1 MFSYNF
7 KRNALKHII
16 FCGLL
21 LNTSFL
27 TTTTSFA
34 APSIEAGIQSAN
46 DELVAYGSS
55 KVYDVNY
62 SLYKDGRLVIEGA
75 GGFNRYLGP
84 LNGFIKDE
92 YLDQAKSLI
101 IKNIRWIKSETFK
114 NCKNVTTV
122 TFDQSGSLDVESIG
136 DYAFEGCSSL
146 KTIIIPKYV
155 SEMGSKV
162 FQDCTNLESIRISAS
177 VSKIGS
183 RMFAGCPNLKSIVV
197 EEGNE
202 KYDSRENCNAIVET
216 ATNTLVCGT
225 ENSIIPST
233 ITAIGNET
241 FAETGLKNIV
251 IPEGVTSIEL
261 QAFENC
267 QDLESVTLPQSL
279 KKLGYHVFANSGLTS
294 LVIPEGITHLPQG
307 TFNGCKN
314 LETVTLPTTLET
326 IEYNAF
332 SNSGLTSI
340 FIPKGVTNISSSA
353 FNNCEKLST
362 ISVSDENTTYDS
374 RNNCN
379 AIIQTATNQI
389 VKGTFN
395 TIIPNTITSI
405 GNDAFSG
412 INSLTSIV
420 IPESVTSIGQFAFY
434 HCYSLASIV
443 IPESVTSINY
453 CAFWNCNSP
462 AEVVCKA
469 KVAPQLYRDVFSNDI
484 LSKATLYVPEESVES
499 YKADGEWKKFSDIQP
514 LPYAYIN
521 ISAAEKTTYCSEHA
535 LDFTNIEGAKAY
547 IASGFSPSTGVV
559 LLTKVNKVP
568 AGVGFMV
575 IGKEGKY
582 EVPYC
587 ETDFTY
593 ANLLVGTMS
602 QTTVAS
608 TADGKTNYVLSNGSE
623 GVMFYLA
630 NNATVPAKKAYLSIP
645 STIVNEAQVKAVRL
659 AFEDDMTTNIIRV
672 EDMTKKTTDKVYG
685 LDGRCKKGLSSGIN
699 IVNGKKIYVK

>member
-27 TTTTSFA
+27 TATTSFA
-34 APSIEAGIQSAN
+34 APSIEDEIQSAN

-55 KVYDVNY
+55 TVYDVRY
-62 SLYKDGRLVIEGA
+62 YLYKDGRLVIEGA

-136 DYAFEGCSSL
+136 DYAFEDCSSL

-225 ENSIIPST
+225 ENSTIPST
-233 ITAIGNET
+233 ITAIGNGA

-294 LVIPEGITHLPQG
+294 LVIPEGITYLPQG

-340 FIPKGVTNISSSA
+340 FIPKGVTNISSTS
-353 FNNCEKLST
+353 FNYCGKLST

-389 VKGTFN
+389 LRGTSN
-395 TIIPNTITSI
+395 TIIPNTATSI
-405 GNDAFSG
+405 GDNAFND

-420 IPESVTSIGQFAFY
+420 IPESVTSIGLYAFR
-434 HCYSLASIV
+434 
-443 IPESVTSINY
+443 
-453 CAFWNCNSP
+453 FCNSL

-469 KVAPQLYRDVFSNDI
+469 KVAPQLKSEAFSNDI

-499 YKADGEWKKFSDIQP
+499 YKTDGEWKKFSDIQP

>member
-46 DELVAYGSS
+46 DELIAYGSS
-55 KVYDVNY
+55 RVYDVYY

-75 GGFNRYLGP
+75 GGFNRSLGP
-84 LNGFIKDE
+84 ISGFIKEE
-92 YLDQAKSLI
+92 YLDQAKNLI
-101 IKNIRWIKSETFK
+101 IKNIRWIKSSAFE

-122 TFDQSGSLDVESIG
+122 TFDSSGSLDVETIE
-136 DYAFEGCSSL
+136 DYAFKDCSSL
-146 KTIIIPKYV
+146 KTITIPKDV
-155 SEMGSKV
+155 SEMGSYV
-162 FQDCTNLESIRISAS
+162 FWN
-177 VSKIGS
+177 
-183 RMFAGCPNLKSIVV
+183 
-197 EEGNE
+197 
-202 KYDSRENCNAIVET
+202 
-216 ATNTLVCGT
+216 
-225 ENSIIPST
+225 
-233 ITAIGNET
+233 
-241 FAETGLKNIV
+241 
-251 IPEGVTSIEL
+251 
-261 QAFENC
+261 
-267 QDLESVTLPQSL
+267 
-279 KKLGYHVFANSGLTS
+279 
-294 LVIPEGITHLPQG
+294 
-307 TFNGCKN
+307 CKN

-340 FIPKGVTNISSSA
+340 FIPKGVTSISSTS
-353 FNNCEKLST
+353 FNYCGKLST

-389 VKGTFN
+389 LRGTSN
-395 TIIPNTITSI
+395 TIIPNTATSI
-405 GNDAFSG
+405 GDNAFND

-420 IPESVTSIGQFAFY
+420 IPESVTSIGQYAFR
-434 HCYSLASIV
+434 
-443 IPESVTSINY
+443 
-453 CAFWNCNSP
+453 FCNSL

-469 KVAPQLYRDVFSNDI
+469 KVAPQLKSDAFSNDV

-499 YKADGEWKKFSDIQP
+499 YKADGEWKKNSDIQP

-559 LLTKVNKVP
+559 LLTKVDKVP
-568 AGVGFMV
+568 ARVGFMV

-608 TADGKTNYVLSNGSE
+608 TADGKTNYVLSKGSD

-630 NNATVPAKKAYLSIP
+630 NNAMVPAKKAYLSIP
-645 STIVNEAQVKAVRL
+645 STIVDETHVKAVRL

-685 LDGRCKKGLSSGIN
+685 LDGRCKMGLSSGIN

>member
-21 LNTSFL
+21 LSTSFL
-27 TTTTSFA
+27 TATTSFA
-34 APSIEAGIQSAN
+34 APSIEDEIQSAN

-225 ENSIIPST
+225 ENSTIPST
-233 ITAIGNET
+233 ITAIGNGA

-294 LVIPEGITHLPQG
+294 LVIPEGITYLPQG

-340 FIPKGVTNISSSA
+340 FIPKGVTSISSTS
-353 FNNCEKLST
+353 FNYCGKLST

-389 VKGTFN
+389 LRGTSN
-395 TIIPNTITSI
+395 TIIPNTATSI
-405 GNDAFSG
+405 GDNAFND

-420 IPESVTSIGQFAFY
+420 IPESVTSIGLYAFR
-434 HCYSLASIV
+434 
-443 IPESVTSINY
+443 
-453 CAFWNCNSP
+453 FCNSL

-469 KVAPQLYRDVFSNDI
+469 KVAPQLKSEAFSNDI

-499 YKADGEWKKFSDIQP
+499 YKTDGEWKKFSDIQP

-672 EDMTKKTTDKVYG
+672 EDMSKKTTDKVYG
-685 LDGRCKKGLSSGIN
+685 LDGRCKMGLSSGIN

>member
-27 TTTTSFA
+27 TATTSFA

-46 DELVAYGSS
+46 DELIAYGSS
-55 KVYDVNY
+55 RVYDVYY

-75 GGFNRYLGP
+75 GGFNRSLGP
-84 LNGFIKDE
+84 ISGFIKEE
-92 YLDQAKSLI
+92 YLDQAKNLI
-101 IKNIRWIKSETFK
+101 IKNIRWIKSSAFE

-122 TFDQSGSLDVESIG
+122 TFDSSGSLDVETIE
-136 DYAFEGCSSL
+136 DYAFKDCSSL
-146 KTIIIPKYV
+146 KTITIPKDV
-155 SEMGSKV
+155 SEMGSYV
-162 FQDCTNLESIRISAS
+162 FWNCTSLESIKISAN

-183 RMFAGCPNLKSIVV
+183 RMFRGCPNLKSIVV
-197 EEGNE
+197 EEGNK

-225 ENSIIPST
+225 ENSTIPST
-233 ITAIGNET
+233 ITAIGSSA
-241 FAETGLKNIV
+241 FAETGLKNCV
-251 IPEGVTSIEL
+251 IPEGVTSI
-261 QAFENC
+261 
-267 QDLESVTLPQSL
+267 SS
-279 KKLGYHVFANSGLTS
+279 TS
-294 LVIPEGITHLPQG
+294 
-307 TFNGCKN
+307 FNYCG
-314 LETVTLPTTLET
+314 
-326 IEYNAF
+326 
-332 SNSGLTSI
+332 
-340 FIPKGVTNISSSA
+340 
-353 FNNCEKLST
+353 KLST
-362 ISVSDENTTYDS
+362 ISVSDKNTTYDS

-389 VKGTFN
+389 LRGTSN
-395 TIIPNTITSI
+395 TIIPNTATSI
-405 GNDAFSG
+405 GDNAFND

-420 IPESVTSIGQFAFY
+420 IPESVTSIGLYAFR
-434 HCYSLASIV
+434 
-443 IPESVTSINY
+443 
-453 CAFWNCNSP
+453 FCNSL

-469 KVAPQLYRDVFSNDI
+469 KVAPQLKSEAFSNDI

-499 YKADGEWKKFSDIQP
+499 YKTDGEWKKFSDIQP
-514 LPYAYIN
+514 LSYAYIN

-685 LDGRCKKGLSSGIN
+685 LDGRCKMGLSSGIN

>member
-1 MFSYNF
+1 MQ
-7 KRNALKHII
+7 
-16 FCGLL
+16 
-21 LNTSFL
+21 
-27 TTTTSFA
+27 
-34 APSIEAGIQSAN
+34 PPPIEDEIQSAN

-225 ENSIIPST
+225 ENSTIPST
-233 ITAIGNET
+233 ITAIGNGA

-267 QDLESVTLPQSL
+267 QNLKSVTLPQSL

-294 LVIPEGITHLPQG
+294 VVIPEGITYLPQG

-332 SNSGLTSI
+332 SNSVLTSI
-340 FIPKGVTNISSSA
+340 FIPKGVTNISSTS
-353 FNNCEKLST
+353 FNYCGKLST

-389 VKGTFN
+389 LRGTSN
-395 TIIPNTITSI
+395 TIIPNTATSI
-405 GNDAFSG
+405 GDNAFND

-420 IPESVTSIGQFAFY
+420 IPESVTSIGQYAFR
-434 HCYSLASIV
+434 
-443 IPESVTSINY
+443 
-453 CAFWNCNSP
+453 FCNSL

-469 KVAPQLYRDVFSNDI
+469 KVAPQLKSDAFSNDV

>member
-27 TTTTSFA
+27 TATTSFA
-34 APSIEAGIQSAN
+34 APPIEDEIQSAN

-122 TFDQSGSLDVESIG
+122 TFDQSGSLTSESIG

-225 ENSIIPST
+225 ENSTIPST
-233 ITAIGNET
+233 ITAIGNGA

-279 KKLGYHVFANSGLTS
+279 KELGYHVFANSGLTS
-294 LVIPEGITHLPQG
+294 LVIPEGITYLPQG

-405 GNDAFSG
+405 GNDAFND

-420 IPESVTSIGQFAFY
+420 IPESVTSIGLYAFR
-434 HCYSLASIV
+434 
-443 IPESVTSINY
+443 
-453 CAFWNCNSP
+453 FCNSL

-469 KVAPQLYRDVFSNDI
+469 KVAPQLKSEAFSNDI

-499 YKADGEWKKFSDIQP
+499 YKTDGEWKKFSDIQP

-672 EDMTKKTTDKVYG
+672 EDMSKKTTDKVYG
-685 LDGRCKKGLSSGIN
+685 LDGRCKMGLSSGIN

>member
-27 TTTTSFA
+27 TATTSFA
-34 APSIEAGIQSAN
+34 APSIEDEIQSAN

-225 ENSIIPST
+225 ENSTIPST
-233 ITAIGNET
+233 ITAIGSSA
-241 FAETGLKNIV
+241 FAETGLKNCV
-251 IPEGVTSIEL
+251 IPEGVTSI
-261 QAFENC
+261 QNVAFENC
-267 QDLESVTLPQSL
+267 QNLESVTLPQSL
-279 KKLGYHVFANSGLTS
+279 KRLGSRVFANSGLTS
-294 LVIPEGITHLPQG
+294 VVIPEGITWLSDG
-307 TFNGCKN
+307 TFTGCKN

-340 FIPKGVTNISSSA
+340 FIPKGVTSISSTS
-353 FNNCEKLST
+353 FNYCGKLST

-389 VKGTFN
+389 LRGTSN
-395 TIIPNTITSI
+395 TIIPNTATSI
-405 GNDAFSG
+405 GDNAFND

-420 IPESVTSIGQFAFY
+420 IPESVTSIGQYAFR
-434 HCYSLASIV
+434 
-443 IPESVTSINY
+443 
-453 CAFWNCNSP
+453 FCNSL

-469 KVAPQLYRDVFSNDI
+469 KVAPQLKSDAFSNDI

-559 LLTKVNKVP
+559 LLTKVDKVP
-568 AGVGFMV
+568 ARVGFMV

-608 TADGKTNYVLSNGSE
+608 TADGKTNYVLSKGSD

-630 NNATVPAKKAYLSIP
+630 NNAIVPAKKAYLSIP
-645 STIVNEAQVKAVRL
+645 STIVDETHVKAVRL
-659 AFEDDMTTNIIRV
+659 AFEDDMTTNIIRI

-685 LDGRCKKGLSSGIN
+685 LDGRCKMGLSSGIN

>member
-21 LNTSFL
+21 LSTSFL
-27 TTTTSFA
+27 TATTSFA
-34 APSIEAGIQSAN
+34 ASPIEDEIQSAN

-225 ENSIIPST
+225 ENSTIPST
-233 ITAIGNET
+233 ITAIGNGA

-294 LVIPEGITHLPQG
+294 LVIPEGITYLPQG

-340 FIPKGVTNISSSA
+340 FIPKGVTNISSTS
-353 FNNCEKLST
+353 FNYCGKLST

-389 VKGTFN
+389 LRGTSN
-395 TIIPNTITSI
+395 TIIPNTATSI
-405 GNDAFSG
+405 GDNAFND

-420 IPESVTSIGQFAFY
+420 IPESVTSIGLYAFR
-434 HCYSLASIV
+434 
-443 IPESVTSINY
+443 
-453 CAFWNCNSP
+453 FCNSL

-469 KVAPQLYRDVFSNDI
+469 KVAPQLKSEAFSNDI

-499 YKADGEWKKFSDIQP
+499 YKADSEWKKFSDIQP

>member
-27 TTTTSFA
+27 TATTSFA
-34 APSIEAGIQSAN
+34 APSIEDEIQSAN

-55 KVYDVNY
+55 TVYDVRY
-62 SLYKDGRLVIEGA
+62 YLYKDGRLVIEGA

-225 ENSIIPST
+225 ENSTIPST
-233 ITAIGNET
+233 ITAIGSSA
-241 FAETGLKNIV
+241 FAETGLKNCV
-251 IPEGVTSIEL
+251 IPEGVTSI
-261 QAFENC
+261 QNVAFENC
-267 QDLESVTLPQSL
+267 QNLESVTLPLSL
-279 KKLGYHVFANSGLTS
+279 KRLGSRVFANSGLTS
-294 LVIPEGITHLPQG
+294 VVIPEGITWLSDG
-307 TFNGCKN
+307 TFTGCKN

-340 FIPKGVTNISSSA
+340 FIPKGVTSISSTS
-353 FNNCEKLST
+353 FNYCGKLST

-389 VKGTFN
+389 LRGTSN
-395 TIIPNTITSI
+395 TIIPNTATSI
-405 GNDAFSG
+405 GDNAFND

-420 IPESVTSIGQFAFY
+420 IPESVTSIGQYAFR
-434 HCYSLASIV
+434 
-443 IPESVTSINY
+443 
-453 CAFWNCNSP
+453 FCNSL

-469 KVAPQLYRDVFSNDI
+469 KVAPQLKSDAFSNDV

-559 LLTKVNKVP
+559 LLTKVDKVP
-568 AGVGFMV
+568 ARVGFMV

-608 TADGKTNYVLSNGSE
+608 TADGKTNYVLSKGSD

-630 NNATVPAKKAYLSIP
+630 NNAMVPAKKAYLSIP
-645 STIVNEAQVKAVRL
+645 STIVDETHVKAVRL

-685 LDGRCKKGLSSGIN
+685 LDGRCKMGLSSGIN

>member
-1 MFSYNF
+1 M
-7 KRNALKHII
+7 NALKHII

-27 TTTTSFA
+27 TATTSFA
-34 APSIEAGIQSAN
+34 APSIEDEIQSAN

-55 KVYDVNY
+55 TVYDVRY
-62 SLYKDGRLVIEGA
+62 YLYKDGRLVIEGA

-122 TFDQSGSLDVESIG
+122 TFDLSGSLDVESIG

-225 ENSIIPST
+225 ENSTIPST
-233 ITAIGNET
+233 ITAIGNGA

-294 LVIPEGITHLPQG
+294 LVIPEGITYLPQG

-340 FIPKGVTNISSSA
+340 FIPKGVTNISSTS
-353 FNNCEKLST
+353 FNYCGKLST

-379 AIIQTATNQI
+379 AIIKTATNQI
-389 VKGTFN
+389 LRGTSN
-395 TIIPNTITSI
+395 TIIPNTATSI
-405 GNDAFSG
+405 GDNAFND

-420 IPESVTSIGQFAFY
+420 IPESVTSIGLYAFR
-434 HCYSLASIV
+434 
-443 IPESVTSINY
+443 
-453 CAFWNCNSP
+453 FCNSL

-469 KVAPQLYRDVFSNDI
+469 KVAPQLKSEAFSNDI

-499 YKADGEWKKFSDIQP
+499 YKTDGEWKKFSDIQP

>member
-1 MFSYNF
+1 MQ
-7 KRNALKHII
+7 
-16 FCGLL
+16 
-21 LNTSFL
+21 
-27 TTTTSFA
+27 
-34 APSIEAGIQSAN
+34 PPPIEDEIQSAN

-225 ENSIIPST
+225 ENSTIPST
-233 ITAIGNET
+233 ITAIGNGA

-279 KKLGYHVFANSGLTS
+279 KELGYHVFANSGLTS
-294 LVIPEGITHLPQG
+294 LVIPEGITYLPQG

-340 FIPKGVTNISSSA
+340 FIPKGVTNISSTS
-353 FNNCEKLST
+353 FNYCGKLST

-389 VKGTFN
+389 LRGTSN
-395 TIIPNTITSI
+395 TIIPNTATSI
-405 GNDAFSG
+405 GDNAFND

-420 IPESVTSIGQFAFY
+420 IPESVTSIGLYAFY
-434 HCYSLASIV
+434 G
-443 IPESVTSINY
+443 
-453 CAFWNCNSP
+453 CNSL

-469 KVAPQLYRDVFSNDI
+469 KVAPQLKSEAFSNDI

-499 YKADGEWKKFSDIQP
+499 YKTDGEWKKISDIQP

>member
-46 DELVAYGSS
+46 DELIAYGSS
-55 KVYDVNY
+55 QTYDVRY
-62 SLYKDGRLVIEGA
+62 YLYKDGRLVIEGA
-75 GGFNRYLGP
+75 GGSNVYVGP
-84 LNGFIKDE
+84 LSGFIKDE

-101 IKNIRWIKSETFK
+101 IKNIRWIKSETFE

-122 TFDQSGSLDVESIG
+122 TFDPSGYLDVQSIE
-136 DYAFEGCSSL
+136 DRAFEGCSSL
-146 KTIIIPKYV
+146 KTITIPKYV
-155 SEMGSKV
+155 SEMGSYV
-162 FQDCTNLESIRISAS
+162 FKDC
-177 VSKIGS
+177 
-183 RMFAGCPNLKSIVV
+183 
-197 EEGNE
+197 
-202 KYDSRENCNAIVET
+202 
-216 ATNTLVCGT
+216 
-225 ENSIIPST
+225 
-233 ITAIGNET
+233 
-241 FAETGLKNIV
+241 
-251 IPEGVTSIEL
+251 
-261 QAFENC
+261 
-267 QDLESVTLPQSL
+267 
-279 KKLGYHVFANSGLTS
+279 
-294 LVIPEGITHLPQG
+294 
-307 TFNGCKN
+307 
-314 LETVTLPTTLET
+314 
-326 IEYNAF
+326 
-332 SNSGLTSI
+332 
-340 FIPKGVTNISSSA
+340 
-353 FNNCEKLST
+353 
-362 ISVSDENTTYDS
+362 
-374 RNNCN
+374 
-379 AIIQTATNQI
+379 
-389 VKGTFN
+389 
-395 TIIPNTITSI
+395 
-405 GNDAFSG
+405 
-412 INSLTSIV
+412 NSL
-420 IPESVTSIGQFAFY
+420 
-434 HCYSLASIV
+434 
-443 IPESVTSINY
+443 
-453 CAFWNCNSP
+453 

-469 KVAPQLYRDVFSNDI
+469 KVAPQLKSDAFSNDI

-559 LLTKVNKVP
+559 LLTKVDKVP
-568 AGVGFMV
+568 ARVGFMV

-593 ANLLVGTMS
+593 ANLLMGTMS

-608 TADGKTNYVLSNGSE
+608 TADGKTNYVLSKGSD

-630 NNATVPAKKAYLSIP
+630 NNAMVPAKKAYLSIP
-645 STIVNEAQVKAVRL
+645 STIVDETHVKAVRL
-659 AFEDDMTTNIIRV
+659 AFEDDMTTNIIRI

-685 LDGRCKKGLSSGIN
+685 LNGRCKMGLSSGIN

>member
-27 TTTTSFA
+27 TATTSFA
-34 APSIEAGIQSAN
+34 APSIEDEIQSAN

-55 KVYDVNY
+55 TVYDVRY
-62 SLYKDGRLVIEGA
+62 YLYKDGRLVIEGA

-225 ENSIIPST
+225 ENSTIPST
-233 ITAIGNET
+233 ITAIGNGA

-294 LVIPEGITHLPQG
+294 LVIPEGITYLPQG

-340 FIPKGVTNISSSA
+340 FIPKGVTNISSTS
-353 FNNCEKLST
+353 FNYCGKLST

-389 VKGTFN
+389 LRGTSN
-395 TIIPNTITSI
+395 TIIPNTATSI
-405 GNDAFSG
+405 GDNAFND

-420 IPESVTSIGQFAFY
+420 IPESVTSIGLYAFR
-434 HCYSLASIV
+434 
-443 IPESVTSINY
+443 
-453 CAFWNCNSP
+453 FCNSL

-469 KVAPQLYRDVFSNDI
+469 KVAPQLKSEAFSNDI

-499 YKADGEWKKFSDIQP
+499 YKTDGEWKKFSDIQP

-568 AGVGFMV
+568 AGVEFMV

-645 STIVNEAQVKAVRL
+645 STIVDETHVKAVRL

-685 LDGRCKKGLSSGIN
+685 LDGRCKMGLSSGIN

>member
-27 TTTTSFA
+27 TATTSFA
-34 APSIEAGIQSAN
+34 APSIEDEIQSAN

-55 KVYDVNY
+55 TVYDVRY
-62 SLYKDGRLVIEGA
+62 YLYKDGRLVIEGA

-225 ENSIIPST
+225 ENSTIPST
-233 ITAIGNET
+233 ITAIGNGA

-251 IPEGVTSIEL
+251 IPDGVTSIEL

-294 LVIPEGITHLPQG
+294 LVIPEGITYLPQG

-340 FIPKGVTNISSSA
+340 FIPKGVTNISSTS
-353 FNNCEKLST
+353 FNYCGKLST

-389 VKGTFN
+389 LRGTSN
-395 TIIPNTITSI
+395 TIIPNTATSI
-405 GNDAFSG
+405 GDNAFND

-420 IPESVTSIGQFAFY
+420 IPESVTSIGLYAFR
-434 HCYSLASIV
+434 
-443 IPESVTSINY
+443 
-453 CAFWNCNSP
+453 FCNSL

-469 KVAPQLYRDVFSNDI
+469 KVAPQLKSEAFSNDI

-499 YKADGEWKKFSDIQP
+499 YKTDGEWKKFSDIQP

>member
-1 MFSYNF
+1 M
-7 KRNALKHII
+7 RA
-16 FCGLL
+16 
-21 LNTSFL
+21 
-27 TTTTSFA
+27 FA
-34 APSIEAGIQSAN
+34 EHQLFDGKDIVFYLPHWVGAEIQSAN
-46 DELVAYGSS
+46 DELIAYGTSQT
-55 KVYDVNY
+55 YDVRY
-62 SLYKDGRLVIEGA
+62 YLYKDGRLVIEGA
-75 GGFNRYLGP
+75 GGSNVYVGP
-84 LNGFIKDE
+84 LSGFIKDE

-101 IKNIRWIKSETFK
+101 IKNIRWIKSETFE
-114 NCKNVTTV
+114 NCKNVTNV
-122 TFDQSGSLDVESIG
+122 TFDSSGSLDVETIG
-136 DYAFEGCSSL
+136 DYAFKGCSSL
-146 KTIIIPKYV
+146 KTIIIPQYV
-155 SEMGSKV
+155 SEMGNYV
-162 FQDCTNLESIRISAS
+162 FKDCTNLESIRISAS

-197 EEGNE
+197 EEGNK

-225 ENSIIPST
+225 ENSTIPTT
-233 ITAIGNET
+233 ITAIGGGA
-241 FAETGLKNIV
+241 FAETGLKNFV
-251 IPEGVTSIEL
+251 IPEGVTSI
-261 QAFENC
+261 QYGAFENC
-267 QDLESVTLPQSL
+267 QNLKSVTLPQSL
-279 KKLGYHVFANSGLTS
+279 KKLEYRVFAKSGLTS
-294 LVIPEGITHLPQG
+294 VVIPEGITRLPDG
-307 TFNGCKN
+307 TFTECQN
-314 LETVTLPTTLET
+314 LETVTLPTTLEA
-326 IEYNAF
+326 IENNAF

-340 FIPKGVTNISSSA
+340 FIPKGVTSISSTS
-353 FNNCEKLST
+353 FNYCGKLST

-389 VKGTFN
+389 VRGTFN
-395 TIIPNTITSI
+395 TIIPNTVTSI
-405 GNDAFSG
+405 GDNAFND

-420 IPESVTSIGQFAFY
+420 IPESVTSIGLYAFR
-434 HCYSLASIV
+434 
-443 IPESVTSINY
+443 
-453 CAFWNCNSP
+453 FCNSL

-469 KVAPQLYRDVFSNDI
+469 KVAPQLKSDAFSNDV

>member
-1 MFSYNF
+1 MQ
-7 KRNALKHII
+7 
-16 FCGLL
+16 
-21 LNTSFL
+21 
-27 TTTTSFA
+27 
-34 APSIEAGIQSAN
+34 PPPIEDEIQSAN

-225 ENSIIPST
+225 ENSTIPST
-233 ITAIGNET
+233 ITAIGNGA

-279 KKLGYHVFANSGLTS
+279 KELGYHVFANSGLTS
-294 LVIPEGITHLPQG
+294 LLIPEGITYLPQG

-340 FIPKGVTNISSSA
+340 FIPKGVTNISSTS
-353 FNNCEKLST
+353 FNYCGKLST

-389 VKGTFN
+389 LRGTSN
-395 TIIPNTITSI
+395 TIIPNTATSI
-405 GNDAFSG
+405 GDNAFND

-420 IPESVTSIGQFAFY
+420 IPESVTSIGLYAFY
-434 HCYSLASIV
+434 G
-443 IPESVTSINY
+443 
-453 CAFWNCNSP
+453 CNSL

-469 KVAPQLYRDVFSNDI
+469 KVAPQLKSEAFSNDI

-499 YKADGEWKKFSDIQP
+499 YKTDGEWKKISDIQP

>member
-46 DELVAYGSS
+46 DELIAYGSS
-55 KVYDVNY
+55 RVYDVNY

-75 GGFNRYLGP
+75 GGFNRSLGP
-84 LNGFIKDE
+84 ISGFIKEE
-92 YLDQAKSLI
+92 YLDQAKNLI
-101 IKNIRWIKSETFK
+101 IKNIRWIKSSAFE

-122 TFDQSGSLDVESIG
+122 TFDPSGYLDVQSIE
-136 DYAFEGCSSL
+136 DYAFKDCSSL
-146 KTIIIPKYV
+146 KTITIPKDV
-155 SEMGSKV
+155 SEMGSYV
-162 FQDCTNLESIRISAS
+162 FNHSTSLESIKISAN

-183 RMFAGCPNLKSIVV
+183 RMFRGCPNLKSIVV
-197 EEGNE
+197 EEGNK

-225 ENSIIPST
+225 ENSTIPST
-233 ITAIGNET
+233 ITAIGSSA
-241 FAETGLKNIV
+241 FAETGLKNCV
-251 IPEGVTSIEL
+251 IPEGVTSI
-261 QAFENC
+261 QNVAFENC
-267 QDLESVTLPQSL
+267 QNLESVTLPQSL
-279 KKLGYHVFANSGLTS
+279 KRLGSRVFANSGLTS
-294 LVIPEGITHLPQG
+294 VVIPEGITWLSDG
-307 TFNGCKN
+307 TFTGCKN

-340 FIPKGVTNISSSA
+340 FIPKGVTSISSTS
-353 FNNCEKLST
+353 FNYCGKLST

-389 VKGTFN
+389 LRGTSN
-395 TIIPNTITSI
+395 TIIPNTATSI
-405 GNDAFSG
+405 GDNAFND

-420 IPESVTSIGQFAFY
+420 IPESVTSIGQYAFR
-434 HCYSLASIV
+434 
-443 IPESVTSINY
+443 
-453 CAFWNCNSP
+453 FCNSL

-469 KVAPQLYRDVFSNDI
+469 KVAPQLKSDAFSNDV

-559 LLTKVNKVP
+559 LLTKVDKVP
-568 AGVGFMV
+568 ARVGFMV

-602 QTTVAS
+602 QTTVVS
-608 TADGKTNYVLSNGSE
+608 TADGKTNYVLSKGSD

-630 NNATVPAKKAYLSIP
+630 NNAIVPAKKAYLSIP
-645 STIVNEAQVKAVRL
+645 STIVDETHVKAVRL

-685 LDGRCKKGLSSGIN
+685 LDGRCKMGLSSGIN

>member
-46 DELVAYGSS
+46 DELIAYGSS
-55 KVYDVNY
+55 RVYDVYY

-75 GGFNRYLGP
+75 GGFNRSLGP
-84 LNGFIKDE
+84 ISGFIKEE
-92 YLDQAKSLI
+92 YLDQAKNLI
-101 IKNIRWIKSETFK
+101 IKNIRWIKSSAFE

-122 TFDQSGSLDVESIG
+122 TFDSSGSLDVETIE
-136 DYAFEGCSSL
+136 DYAFKDCSSL
-146 KTIIIPKYV
+146 KTITIPKDV
-155 SEMGSKV
+155 SEMGSYV
-162 FQDCTNLESIRISAS
+162 FY
-177 VSKIGS
+177 K
-183 RMFAGCPNLKSIVV
+183 
-197 EEGNE
+197 
-202 KYDSRENCNAIVET
+202 
-216 ATNTLVCGT
+216 
-225 ENSIIPST
+225 
-233 ITAIGNET
+233 
-241 FAETGLKNIV
+241 
-251 IPEGVTSIEL
+251 
-261 QAFENC
+261 
-267 QDLESVTLPQSL
+267 
-279 KKLGYHVFANSGLTS
+279 
-294 LVIPEGITHLPQG
+294 
-307 TFNGCKN
+307 CKN

-340 FIPKGVTNISSSA
+340 FIPKGVTSISSTS
-353 FNNCEKLST
+353 FNYCGKLST

-389 VKGTFN
+389 LRGTSN
-395 TIIPNTITSI
+395 TIIPNTATSI
-405 GNDAFSG
+405 GDNAFND

-420 IPESVTSIGQFAFY
+420 IPESVTSIGQYAFR
-434 HCYSLASIV
+434 
-443 IPESVTSINY
+443 
-453 CAFWNCNSP
+453 FCNSL

-469 KVAPQLYRDVFSNDI
+469 KVAPQLKSDAFSNDV

-559 LLTKVNKVP
+559 LLTKVDKVP
-568 AGVGFMV
+568 ARVGFMV

-608 TADGKTNYVLSNGSE
+608 TADGKTNYVLSKGSD

-630 NNATVPAKKAYLSIP
+630 NNAMVPAKKAYLSIP
-645 STIVNEAQVKAVRL
+645 STIVDETHVKAVRL

-685 LDGRCKKGLSSGIN
+685 LDGRCKMGLSSGIN

>member
-27 TTTTSFA
+27 TATTSFA
-34 APSIEAGIQSAN
+34 APSIEDEIQSAN

-55 KVYDVNY
+55 TVYDVRY
-62 SLYKDGRLVIEGA
+62 YLYKDGRLVIEGA

-114 NCKNVTTV
+114 NCKNVMTV

-225 ENSIIPST
+225 ENSTIPST
-233 ITAIGNET
+233 ITAIGSSA
-241 FAETGLKNIV
+241 FAETGLKNCV
-251 IPEGVTSIEL
+251 IPEGVTSI
-261 QAFENC
+261 QNVAFENC
-267 QDLESVTLPQSL
+267 QNLESVTLPLSL
-279 KKLGYHVFANSGLTS
+279 KRLGSRVFANSGLTS
-294 LVIPEGITHLPQG
+294 VVIPEGITWLSDG
-307 TFNGCKN
+307 TFTGCKN

-340 FIPKGVTNISSSA
+340 FIPKGVTNISSTS
-353 FNNCEKLST
+353 FNYCGKLST

-389 VKGTFN
+389 LRGTSN
-395 TIIPNTITSI
+395 TIIPNTATSI
-405 GNDAFSG
+405 GDNAFND

-420 IPESVTSIGQFAFY
+420 IPESVTSIGLYAFR
-434 HCYSLASIV
+434 
-443 IPESVTSINY
+443 
-453 CAFWNCNSP
+453 FCNSL

-469 KVAPQLYRDVFSNDI
+469 KVAPQLKSEAFSNDI

-499 YKADGEWKKFSDIQP
+499 YKTDGEWKKFSDIQP

-645 STIVNEAQVKAVRL
+645 STIVDETHVKAVRL

-685 LDGRCKKGLSSGIN
+685 LDGRCKMGLSSGIN

>member
-46 DELVAYGSS
+46 DELIAYGSS
-55 KVYDVNY
+55 QTYDVRY
-62 SLYKDGRLVIEGA
+62 YLYKDGRLVIEGA
-75 GGFNRYLGP
+75 GGSNVYVGP
-84 LNGFIKDE
+84 LSGFIKDE

-101 IKNIRWIKSETFK
+101 IKNIRWIKSETFE

-122 TFDQSGSLDVESIG
+122 TFDPSGYLDVQSIE
-136 DYAFEGCSSL
+136 DRAFEGCSSL
-146 KTIIIPKYV
+146 KTITIPKYV
-155 SEMGSKV
+155 SEMGSYV
-162 FQDCTNLESIRISAS
+162 FSGCTNLESIRISAS

-197 EEGNE
+197 EEGNK

-225 ENSIIPST
+225 ENSTIPST
-233 ITAIGNET
+233 ITAIGSSA
-241 FAETGLKNIV
+241 FAETGLKNFV
-251 IPEGVTSIEL
+251 IPEGVTSI
-261 QAFENC
+261 QYGAFENC
-267 QDLESVTLPQSL
+267 QNLKSVTLPQSL
-279 KKLGYHVFANSGLTS
+279 KKLEYRVFAKSGLTS
-294 LVIPEGITHLPQG
+294 VVIPEGITRLPDG
-307 TFNGCKN
+307 TFTECQN
-314 LETVTLPTTLET
+314 LETVTLPTTLEA
-326 IEYNAF
+326 IENNAF
-332 SNSGLTSI
+332 SNSGLTLI
-340 FIPKGVTNISSSA
+340 FIPKGVTSISSTS
-353 FNNCEKLST
+353 FNYYGKLST

-389 VKGTFN
+389 LRGTSN
-395 TIIPNTITSI
+395 TIIPNTATSI
-405 GNDAFSG
+405 GDNAFND

-420 IPESVTSIGQFAFY
+420 IPESVTSIGQYAFR
-434 HCYSLASIV
+434 
-443 IPESVTSINY
+443 
-453 CAFWNCNSP
+453 FCNSL

-469 KVAPQLYRDVFSNDI
+469 KVAPQLKSDAFSNDI

-559 LLTKVNKVP
+559 LLTKVDKVP
-568 AGVGFMV
+568 ARVGFMV

-608 TADGKTNYVLSNGSE
+608 TADGKTKYVLSKGSD

-630 NNATVPAKKAYLSIP
+630 NNAMVSAKKAYLSIP
-645 STIVNEAQVKAVRL
+645 STIVDETHVKAVRL

-685 LDGRCKKGLSSGIN
+685 LDGRCKMGLSSGIN

>member
-46 DELVAYGSS
+46 DELIAYGSS
-55 KVYDVNY
+55 RVYDVYY

-75 GGFNRYLGP
+75 GGFNRSLGP
-84 LNGFIKDE
+84 ISGFIKEE
-92 YLDQAKSLI
+92 YLDQAKNLI
-101 IKNIRWIKSETFK
+101 IKNIRWIKSSAFE

-122 TFDQSGSLDVESIG
+122 TFDSSGSLDVETIE
-136 DYAFEGCSSL
+136 DYAFKDCSSL
-146 KTIIIPKYV
+146 KTITIPKDV
-155 SEMGSKV
+155 SEMGSYV
-162 FQDCTNLESIRISAS
+162 FWN
-177 VSKIGS
+177 
-183 RMFAGCPNLKSIVV
+183 
-197 EEGNE
+197 
-202 KYDSRENCNAIVET
+202 
-216 ATNTLVCGT
+216 
-225 ENSIIPST
+225 
-233 ITAIGNET
+233 
-241 FAETGLKNIV
+241 
-251 IPEGVTSIEL
+251 
-261 QAFENC
+261 
-267 QDLESVTLPQSL
+267 
-279 KKLGYHVFANSGLTS
+279 
-294 LVIPEGITHLPQG
+294 
-307 TFNGCKN
+307 CKN

-340 FIPKGVTNISSSA
+340 FIPKGVTSISSTS
-353 FNNCEKLST
+353 FNYCGKLST

-389 VKGTFN
+389 LRGTSN
-395 TIIPNTITSI
+395 TIIPNTATSI
-405 GNDAFSG
+405 GDNAFND

-420 IPESVTSIGQFAFY
+420 IPESVTSIGQYAFR
-434 HCYSLASIV
+434 
-443 IPESVTSINY
+443 
-453 CAFWNCNSP
+453 FCNSL

-469 KVAPQLYRDVFSNDI
+469 KVAPQLKSDAFSNDI

-499 YKADGEWKKFSDIQP
+499 YKEDGEWKKFSDIQP

-559 LLTKVNKVP
+559 LLTKVDKVP
-568 AGVGFMV
+568 ARVGFMV

-608 TADGKTNYVLSNGSE
+608 TADGKTNYVLSKGSD

-630 NNATVPAKKAYLSIP
+630 NNAMVPAKKAYLSIP
-645 STIVNEAQVKAVRL
+645 STIVDETHVKAVRL

-685 LDGRCKKGLSSGIN
+685 LDGRCKMGLSSGIN

>member
-46 DELVAYGSS
+46 DELIAYGSS
-55 KVYDVNY
+55 RVYDVYY

-75 GGFNRYLGP
+75 GGFNRSLGP
-84 LNGFIKDE
+84 ISGFIKEE
-92 YLDQAKSLI
+92 YLDQAKNLI
-101 IKNIRWIKSETFK
+101 IKNIRWIKSSAFE

-122 TFDQSGSLDVESIG
+122 TFDSSGSLDVETIE
-136 DYAFEGCSSL
+136 DYAFKDCSSL
-146 KTIIIPKYV
+146 KTITIPKDV
-155 SEMGSKV
+155 SEMGSYV
-162 FQDCTNLESIRISAS
+162 FWNCTSLESIKISAN

-183 RMFAGCPNLKSIVV
+183 RMFRGCPNLKSIVV
-197 EEGNE
+197 EEGNK

-225 ENSIIPST
+225 ENSTIPST
-233 ITAIGNET
+233 ITAIGSSA
-241 FAETGLKNIV
+241 FAETGLKNCV
-251 IPEGVTSIEL
+251 IPEGVTSI
-261 QAFENC
+261 QNVAFENC
-267 QDLESVTLPQSL
+267 QNLESVTLPQSL
-279 KKLGYHVFANSGLTS
+279 KRLGSRVFANSGLTS
-294 LVIPEGITHLPQG
+294 VVIPEGITWLSDG
-307 TFNGCKN
+307 TFTGCKN

-340 FIPKGVTNISSSA
+340 FIPKGVTSISSTS
-353 FNNCEKLST
+353 FNYCGKLST

-389 VKGTFN
+389 LRGTSN
-395 TIIPNTITSI
+395 TIIPNTATSI
-405 GNDAFSG
+405 GDNAFND

-420 IPESVTSIGQFAFY
+420 IPESVTSIGQYAFR
-434 HCYSLASIV
+434 
-443 IPESVTSINY
+443 
-453 CAFWNCNSP
+453 FCNSL

-469 KVAPQLYRDVFSNDI
+469 KVAPQLKSDAFSNDV

-559 LLTKVNKVP
+559 LLTKVDKVP
-568 AGVGFMV
+568 ARVGFMV

-608 TADGKTNYVLSNGSE
+608 TADGKTNYVLSKGSD

-630 NNATVPAKKAYLSIP
+630 NNAIVPAKKAYLSIP
-645 STIVNEAQVKAVRL
+645 STIVDETHVKAVRL
-659 AFEDDMTTNIIRV
+659 AFEDDMTTNIIRI

-685 LDGRCKKGLSSGIN
+685 LDGRCKMGLSSGIN

>member
-27 TTTTSFA
+27 TATTSFA
-34 APSIEAGIQSAN
+34 APSIEDEIQSAN

-55 KVYDVNY
+55 TVYDVRY
-62 SLYKDGRLVIEGA
+62 YLYKDGRLVIEGA

-225 ENSIIPST
+225 ENSTIPST
-233 ITAIGNET
+233 ITAIGNGA

-294 LVIPEGITHLPQG
+294 LVIPEGITYLPQG

-340 FIPKGVTNISSSA
+340 FIPKGVTNISSTS
-353 FNNCEKLST
+353 FNYCGKLST

-389 VKGTFN
+389 LRGTSN
-395 TIIPNTITSI
+395 TIIPNTATSI
-405 GNDAFSG
+405 GDNAFND

-420 IPESVTSIGQFAFY
+420 IPESVTSIGLYAFR
-434 HCYSLASIV
+434 
-443 IPESVTSINY
+443 
-453 CAFWNCNSP
+453 FCNSL

-469 KVAPQLYRDVFSNDI
+469 KVAPQLKSEAFSNDI

-499 YKADGEWKKFSDIQP
+499 YKTDGEWKKISDIQP

-685 LDGRCKKGLSSGIN
+685 IDGRCKKGLSSGIN

>member
-27 TTTTSFA
+27 TATTSFA
-34 APSIEAGIQSAN
+34 APSIEDEIQSAN

-55 KVYDVNY
+55 TVYDVRY
-62 SLYKDGRLVIEGA
+62 YLYKDGRLVIEGA

-225 ENSIIPST
+225 ENSTIPST
-233 ITAIGNET
+233 ITAIGNGA

-251 IPEGVTSIEL
+251 IPEGITSIEL

-267 QDLESVTLPQSL
+267 QDLDSVTLPQSL

-294 LVIPEGITHLPQG
+294 LVIPEGITYLPQG

-340 FIPKGVTNISSSA
+340 FIPKGVTNISSTS
-353 FNNCEKLST
+353 FNYCGKLST

-389 VKGTFN
+389 LRGTSN
-395 TIIPNTITSI
+395 TIIPNTATSI
-405 GNDAFSG
+405 GDNAFND

-420 IPESVTSIGQFAFY
+420 IPESVTSIGLYAFR
-434 HCYSLASIV
+434 
-443 IPESVTSINY
+443 
-453 CAFWNCNSP
+453 FCNSL

-469 KVAPQLYRDVFSNDI
+469 KVAPQLKSEAFSNDI

-521 ISAAEKTTYCSEHA
+521 ISAAEKTTYCSKHA

-608 TADGKTNYVLSNGSE
+608 TADGKTNYVLSKGSE

>member
-1 MFSYNF
+1 MQPSF
-7 KRNALKHII
+7 R
-16 FCGLL
+16 
-21 LNTSFL
+21 TDPFL
-27 TTTTSFA
+27 TATTSFA
-34 APSIEAGIQSAN
+34 APSIEDEIQSAN

-225 ENSIIPST
+225 ENSTIPST
-233 ITAIGNET
+233 ITAIGSSA
-241 FAETGLKNIV
+241 FAETGLKNCV
-251 IPEGVTSIEL
+251 IPEGVTSI
-261 QAFENC
+261 QNVAFENC
-267 QDLESVTLPQSL
+267 QNLESVTLPQSL
-279 KKLGYHVFANSGLTS
+279 KRLGSRVFANSGLTS
-294 LVIPEGITHLPQG
+294 VVIPEGITWLSDG
-307 TFNGCKN
+307 TFTGCKN
-314 LETVTLPTTLET
+314 LETVRLPTTLET

-340 FIPKGVTNISSSA
+340 FIPKGVTSISSTS
-353 FNNCEKLST
+353 FNYCGKLST

-389 VKGTFN
+389 LRGTSN
-395 TIIPNTITSI
+395 TIIPNTATSI
-405 GNDAFSG
+405 GDNAFND

-420 IPESVTSIGQFAFY
+420 IPESVTSIGQYAFR
-434 HCYSLASIV
+434 
-443 IPESVTSINY
+443 
-453 CAFWNCNSP
+453 FCNSL

-469 KVAPQLYRDVFSNDI
+469 KVAPQLKSDAFSNDV

-521 ISAAEKTTYCSEHA
+521 ISAAEKTTYCSKHA

-559 LLTKVNKVP
+559 LLTKVDKVP
-568 AGVGFMV
+568 ARVGFMV

-608 TADGKTNYVLSNGSE
+608 TADGKTNYVLSKGSD

-630 NNATVPAKKAYLSIP
+630 NNAMVPAKKAYLSIP
-645 STIVNEAQVKAVRL
+645 STIVDETHVKAVRL

-685 LDGRCKKGLSSGIN
+685 LDGRCKMGLSSGIN

>member
-27 TTTTSFA
+27 TATTSFA
-34 APSIEAGIQSAN
+34 APSIEDEIQSAN

-55 KVYDVNY
+55 TVYDVRY
-62 SLYKDGRLVIEGA
+62 YLYKDGRLVIEGA

-225 ENSIIPST
+225 ENSTIPST
-233 ITAIGNET
+233 ITAIGNGA

-294 LVIPEGITHLPQG
+294 LVIPEGITYLPQG

-340 FIPKGVTNISSSA
+340 FIPKGVTNISSTS
-353 FNNCEKLST
+353 FNYCGKLST

-389 VKGTFN
+389 LRGTSN
-395 TIIPNTITSI
+395 TIIPNTATSI
-405 GNDAFSG
+405 GDNAFND

-420 IPESVTSIGQFAFY
+420 IPESVTSIGLYAFR
-434 HCYSLASIV
+434 
-443 IPESVTSINY
+443 
-453 CAFWNCNSP
+453 FCNSL

-469 KVAPQLYRDVFSNDI
+469 KVAPQLKSEAFSNDI

-499 YKADGEWKKFSDIQP
+499 YKTDGEWKKFSDIQP

-608 TADGKTNYVLSNGSE
+608 TADGKTNYVLSKGSD

-630 NNATVPAKKAYLSIP
+630 NNAMVPAKKAYLSIP
-645 STIVNEAQVKAVRL
+645 STIVDETHVKAVRL

-685 LDGRCKKGLSSGIN
+685 LDGRCKMGLSSGIN

>member
-46 DELVAYGSS
+46 DELIAYGSS
-55 KVYDVNY
+55 QTYDVRYN
-62 SLYKDGRLVIEGA
+62 LYKDGRLVIEGA
-75 GGFNRYLGP
+75 GGSNVYVGP
-84 LNGFIKDE
+84 LSGFIKDE

-101 IKNIRWIKSETFK
+101 IKNIRVIKSETFK

-122 TFDQSGSLDVESIG
+122 TFDPSGYLDVQSIE
-136 DYAFEGCSSL
+136 DRAFEGCSSL
-146 KTIIIPKYV
+146 KTITIPKYV
-155 SEMGSKV
+155 SEMGSYV
-162 FQDCTNLESIRISAS
+162 FSDC
-177 VSKIGS
+177 
-183 RMFAGCPNLKSIVV
+183 
-197 EEGNE
+197 
-202 KYDSRENCNAIVET
+202 
-216 ATNTLVCGT
+216 
-225 ENSIIPST
+225 
-233 ITAIGNET
+233 
-241 FAETGLKNIV
+241 
-251 IPEGVTSIEL
+251 
-261 QAFENC
+261 
-267 QDLESVTLPQSL
+267 
-279 KKLGYHVFANSGLTS
+279 
-294 LVIPEGITHLPQG
+294 
-307 TFNGCKN
+307 
-314 LETVTLPTTLET
+314 
-326 IEYNAF
+326 
-332 SNSGLTSI
+332 
-340 FIPKGVTNISSSA
+340 
-353 FNNCEKLST
+353 
-362 ISVSDENTTYDS
+362 
-374 RNNCN
+374 
-379 AIIQTATNQI
+379 
-389 VKGTFN
+389 
-395 TIIPNTITSI
+395 
-405 GNDAFSG
+405 
-412 INSLTSIV
+412 NSL
-420 IPESVTSIGQFAFY
+420 
-434 HCYSLASIV
+434 
-443 IPESVTSINY
+443 
-453 CAFWNCNSP
+453 

-469 KVAPQLYRDVFSNDI
+469 KVAPQLNSDAFSNDV

-559 LLTKVNKVP
+559 LLTKVDKVP
-568 AGVGFMV
+568 ARVGFMV

-608 TADGKTNYVLSNGSE
+608 TADGKTNYVLSKGSD

-630 NNATVPAKKAYLSIP
+630 NNAMVPAKKAYLSIP
-645 STIVNEAQVKAVRL
+645 STIVDETHVKAVRL

-685 LDGRCKKGLSSGIN
+685 LNGRCKMGLSSGIN

>member
-27 TTTTSFA
+27 TATTSFA
-34 APSIEAGIQSAN
+34 APSIEDEIQSAN

-225 ENSIIPST
+225 ENSTIPST
-233 ITAIGNET
+233 ITAIGNGA

-294 LVIPEGITHLPQG
+294 LVIPEGITYLPQG

-340 FIPKGVTNISSSA
+340 FIPKGVTNISSTS
-353 FNNCEKLST
+353 FNYCGKLST

-389 VKGTFN
+389 LRGTSN
-395 TIIPNTITSI
+395 TIIPNTATSI
-405 GNDAFSG
+405 GDNAFND

-420 IPESVTSIGQFAFY
+420 IPESVTSIGLYAFR
-434 HCYSLASIV
+434 
-443 IPESVTSINY
+443 
-453 CAFWNCNSP
+453 FCNSL

-469 KVAPQLYRDVFSNDI
+469 KVAPQLKSEAFSNDI

-499 YKADGEWKKFSDIQP
+499 YKTDGEWKKFSDIQP

-645 STIVNEAQVKAVRL
+645 STIVNDAQVKAVRL

>member
-46 DELVAYGSS
+46 DELIAYGSS
-55 KVYDVNY
+55 QTYDVRY
-62 SLYKDGRLVIEGA
+62 YLYKDGRLVIEGA
-75 GGFNRYLGP
+75 GGSNVYVGP
-84 LNGFIKDE
+84 LSGFIKDE

-101 IKNIRWIKSETFK
+101 IKNIRWIKSETFE
-114 NCKNVTTV
+114 NCKNVTNV
-122 TFDQSGSLDVESIG
+122 TFDSSGSLDVETIG
-136 DYAFEGCSSL
+136 DYAFKGCSSL
-146 KTIIIPKYV
+146 KTIIIPQYV
-155 SEMGSKV
+155 SEMGNYV

-183 RMFAGCPNLKSIVV
+183 RVFAGCPNLKSIVV
-197 EEGNE
+197 EEGNK

-225 ENSIIPST
+225 ENSTIPTT
-233 ITAIGNET
+233 ITAIGGGA
-241 FAETGLKNIV
+241 FAETGLKNFV
-251 IPEGVTSIEL
+251 IPEGVTSI
-261 QAFENC
+261 QYGAFENC
-267 QDLESVTLPQSL
+267 QNLKSVTLPQSL
-279 KKLGYHVFANSGLTS
+279 KKLEYRVFAKSGLTS
-294 LVIPEGITHLPQG
+294 VVIPEGITRLPDG
-307 TFNGCKN
+307 TFTECQN
-314 LETVTLPTTLET
+314 LETVTLPTTLEA
-326 IEYNAF
+326 IENNAF

-340 FIPKGVTNISSSA
+340 FIPKGVTSISSTS
-353 FNNCEKLST
+353 FNYCGKLST

-389 VKGTFN
+389 VRGTFN
-395 TIIPNTITSI
+395 TIIPNTVTSI
-405 GNDAFSG
+405 GDNAFND

-420 IPESVTSIGQFAFY
+420 IRESVTSIGLYAFR
-434 HCYSLASIV
+434 
-443 IPESVTSINY
+443 
-453 CAFWNCNSP
+453 FCNSL

-469 KVAPQLYRDVFSNDI
+469 KVAPQLKSDAFSNDI

-547 IASGFSPSTGVV
+547 IASGFSPSTGIV

-593 ANLLVGTMS
+593 ANLLVGTTS
-602 QTTVAS
+602 QMTVAS
-608 TADGKTNYVLSNGSE
+608 TTDGKTNYVLSNGSE

-645 STIVNEAQVKAVRL
+645 STFVNETQVKAVRL
-659 AFEDDMTTNIIRV
+659 AFEDNMTTGIIRV

-685 LDGRCKKGLSSGIN
+685 LDGRCKMGLSSGIN

>member
-46 DELVAYGSS
+46 DELIAYGSS
-55 KVYDVNY
+55 RVYDVYY

-75 GGFNRYLGP
+75 GGFNRSLGP
-84 LNGFIKDE
+84 ISGFIKEE
-92 YLDQAKSLI
+92 YLDQAKNLI
-101 IKNIRWIKSETFK
+101 IKNIRWIKSSAFE

-122 TFDQSGSLDVESIG
+122 TFDSSGSLDVETIE
-136 DYAFEGCSSL
+136 DYAFKDCSSL
-146 KTIIIPKYV
+146 KTITIPKDV
-155 SEMGSKV
+155 SEMGSYV
-162 FQDCTNLESIRISAS
+162 FWNCTSLESIKISAN

-183 RMFAGCPNLKSIVV
+183 RMFRGCPNLKSIVV
-197 EEGNE
+197 EEGNK

-225 ENSIIPST
+225 ENSTIPST
-233 ITAIGNET
+233 ITAIGSSA
-241 FAETGLKNIV
+241 FAETGLKNCV
-251 IPEGVTSIEL
+251 IPEGVTSI
-261 QAFENC
+261 QNVAFENC
-267 QDLESVTLPQSL
+267 QNLES
-279 KKLGYHVFANSGLTS
+279 
-294 LVIPEGITHLPQG
+294 
-307 TFNGCKN
+307 
-314 LETVTLPTTLET
+314 VTLPTTLET

-340 FIPKGVTNISSSA
+340 FIPKGVTSISSTS
-353 FNNCEKLST
+353 FNYCGKLST

-389 VKGTFN
+389 LRGTSN
-395 TIIPNTITSI
+395 TIIPNTATSI
-405 GNDAFSG
+405 GDNAFND

-420 IPESVTSIGQFAFY
+420 IPESVTSIGQYAFR
-434 HCYSLASIV
+434 
-443 IPESVTSINY
+443 
-453 CAFWNCNSP
+453 FCNSL

-469 KVAPQLYRDVFSNDI
+469 KVAPQLKSDAFSNDV

-559 LLTKVNKVP
+559 LLTKVDKVP
-568 AGVGFMV
+568 ARVGFMV

-608 TADGKTNYVLSNGSE
+608 TADGKTNYVLSKGSD

-630 NNATVPAKKAYLSIP
+630 NNAMVPAKKAYLSIP
-645 STIVNEAQVKAVRL
+645 STIVDETHVKAVRL

-685 LDGRCKKGLSSGIN
+685 LDGRCKMGLSSGIN

>member
-46 DELVAYGSS
+46 DELIAYGSS
-55 KVYDVNY
+55 QTYDVRY
-62 SLYKDGRLVIEGA
+62 YLYKDGRLVIEGA
-75 GGFNRYLGP
+75 GGSNVYVGP
-84 LNGFIKDE
+84 LSGFIKDE

-101 IKNIRWIKSETFK
+101 IKNIRWIKSETFE
-114 NCKNVTTV
+114 NCKNVTNV
-122 TFDQSGSLDVESIG
+122 TFDSSGSLDVETIG
-136 DYAFEGCSSL
+136 DYAFKGCSSL
-146 KTIIIPKYV
+146 KTIIIPQYV
-155 SEMGSKV
+155 SEMGNYV

-183 RMFAGCPNLKSIVV
+183 RVFAGCPNLKSIVV
-197 EEGNE
+197 EEGNK

-225 ENSIIPST
+225 ENSTIPTT
-233 ITAIGNET
+233 ITAIGGGA
-241 FAETGLKNIV
+241 FAETGLKNFV
-251 IPEGVTSIEL
+251 IPEGVTSI
-261 QAFENC
+261 QYGAFENC
-267 QDLESVTLPQSL
+267 QNLKSVTLPQSL
-279 KKLGYHVFANSGLTS
+279 KKLEYRVFAKSGLTS
-294 LVIPEGITHLPQG
+294 VVIPEGITRLPDG
-307 TFNGCKN
+307 TFTECQN
-314 LETVTLPTTLET
+314 LETVTLPTTLEA
-326 IEYNAF
+326 IENNAF

-340 FIPKGVTNISSSA
+340 FIPKGVTSISSTS
-353 FNNCEKLST
+353 FNYCGKLST

-389 VKGTFN
+389 LRGTSN
-395 TIIPNTITSI
+395 TIIPNTATSI
-405 GNDAFSG
+405 GDNAFND

-420 IPESVTSIGQFAFY
+420 IPESVTSIGQYAFR
-434 HCYSLASIV
+434 
-443 IPESVTSINY
+443 
-453 CAFWNCNSP
+453 FCNSL

-469 KVAPQLYRDVFSNDI
+469 KVAPQLKSDAFSNDV

-559 LLTKVNKVP
+559 LLTKVDKVP
-568 AGVGFMV
+568 ARVGFMV

-593 ANLLVGTMS
+593 ANLLVGTTS
-602 QTTVAS
+602 QMTVAS
-608 TADGKTNYVLSNGSE
+608 TTDGKTNYVLSNGSD

-645 STIVNEAQVKAVRL
+645 STVVNETQVKAVRL
-659 AFEDDMTTNIIRV
+659 AFEDDMTTGVIRV
-672 EDMTKKTTDKVYG
+672 EDMTKKTNDKVYG
-685 LDGRCKKGLSSGIN
+685 LDGRCKMGLSSGIN

>member
-27 TTTTSFA
+27 TATTSFA
-34 APSIEAGIQSAN
+34 APSIEDEIQSAN

-55 KVYDVNY
+55 TVYDVRY
-62 SLYKDGRLVIEGA
+62 YLYKDGRLVIEGA

-114 NCKNVTTV
+114 NCKNVMTV

-225 ENSIIPST
+225 ENSTIPST
-233 ITAIGNET
+233 ITAIGNGA

-294 LVIPEGITHLPQG
+294 LVIPEGITYLPQG

-340 FIPKGVTNISSSA
+340 FIPKGVTNISSTS
-353 FNNCEKLST
+353 FNYCGKLST

-389 VKGTFN
+389 LRGTSN
-395 TIIPNTITSI
+395 TIIPNTATSI
-405 GNDAFSG
+405 GDNAFND

-420 IPESVTSIGQFAFY
+420 IPESVTSIGLYAFR
-434 HCYSLASIV
+434 
-443 IPESVTSINY
+443 
-453 CAFWNCNSP
+453 FCNSL

-469 KVAPQLYRDVFSNDI
+469 KVAPQLKSEAFSNDI

-499 YKADGEWKKFSDIQP
+499 YKTDGEWKKFSDIQP

-645 STIVNEAQVKAVRL
+645 STIVDETHVKAVRL

-685 LDGRCKKGLSSGIN
+685 LDGRCKMGLSSGIN

>member
-46 DELVAYGSS
+46 DELIAYGSS
-55 KVYDVNY
+55 QTYDVRY
-62 SLYKDGRLVIEGA
+62 YLYKDGRLVIEGA
-75 GGFNRYLGP
+75 GGSNVYVGP
-84 LNGFIKDE
+84 LSGFIKDE

-101 IKNIRWIKSETFK
+101 IKNIRWIKSETFE
-114 NCKNVTTV
+114 NCKNVTNV
-122 TFDQSGSLDVESIG
+122 TFDSSGSLDVETIG
-136 DYAFEGCSSL
+136 DYAFKGCSSL
-146 KTIIIPKYV
+146 KTIIIPQYV
-155 SEMGSKV
+155 SEMGNYV

-197 EEGNE
+197 EEGNK

-225 ENSIIPST
+225 ENSTIPTT
-233 ITAIGNET
+233 ITAIGGGA
-241 FAETGLKNIV
+241 FAETGLKNFV
-251 IPEGVTSIEL
+251 IPEGVTSI
-261 QAFENC
+261 QYGAFENC
-267 QDLESVTLPQSL
+267 QNLKSVTLPQSL
-279 KKLGYHVFANSGLTS
+279 KKLEYRVFAKSGLTS
-294 LVIPEGITHLPQG
+294 VVIPEGITRLPDG
-307 TFNGCKN
+307 TFTECQN
-314 LETVTLPTTLET
+314 LETVTLPTTLEA
-326 IEYNAF
+326 IENNAF

-340 FIPKGVTNISSSA
+340 FIPKGVTSISSTS
-353 FNNCEKLST
+353 FNYCGKLST

-389 VKGTFN
+389 VRGTFN
-395 TIIPNTITSI
+395 TIIPNTVTSI
-405 GNDAFSG
+405 GDNAFND
-412 INSLTSIV
+412 INSLTRIV
-420 IPESVTSIGQFAFY
+420 IPESVTSIGLYAFR
-434 HCYSLASIV
+434 
-443 IPESVTSINY
+443 
-453 CAFWNCNSP
+453 FCNSL

-469 KVAPQLYRDVFSNDI
+469 KVAPQLKSDAFSNDI

-593 ANLLVGTMS
+593 ANLLVGTTS
-602 QTTVAS
+602 QMTVAS
-608 TADGKTNYVLSNGSE
+608 TTDGKTNYVLSNGSE

-645 STIVNEAQVKAVRL
+645 STFVNETQVKAVRL
-659 AFEDDMTTNIIRV
+659 AFEDEMTTNIIRV

-685 LDGRCKKGLSSGIN
+685 LDGRCKMGLSSGIN

>member
-27 TTTTSFA
+27 TATTSFA
-34 APSIEAGIQSAN
+34 APSIEDEIQSAN

-55 KVYDVNY
+55 TVYDVRY
-62 SLYKDGRLVIEGA
+62 YLYKDGRLVIEGA

-225 ENSIIPST
+225 ENSTIPST
-233 ITAIGNET
+233 ITAIGNGA

-294 LVIPEGITHLPQG
+294 LVIPEGITYLPQG

-340 FIPKGVTNISSSA
+340 FIPKGVTNISSTS
-353 FNNCEKLST
+353 FNYCGKLST

-389 VKGTFN
+389 LRGTSN
-395 TIIPNTITSI
+395 TIIPNTATSI
-405 GNDAFSG
+405 GDNAFND

-420 IPESVTSIGQFAFY
+420 IPESVTSIGLYAFR
-434 HCYSLASIV
+434 
-443 IPESVTSINY
+443 
-453 CAFWNCNSP
+453 FCNSL

-469 KVAPQLYRDVFSNDI
+469 KVAPQLKSEAFSNDI

-499 YKADGEWKKFSDIQP
+499 YKTDGEWKKFSDIQP

-593 ANLLVGTMS
+593 ANLLVATMS

>member
-27 TTTTSFA
+27 TATTSFA
-34 APSIEAGIQSAN
+34 APSIEDEIQSAN

-55 KVYDVNY
+55 TVYDVRY
-62 SLYKDGRLVIEGA
+62 YLYKDGRLVIEGA

-225 ENSIIPST
+225 ENSTIPST
-233 ITAIGNET
+233 ITAIGNGA

-294 LVIPEGITHLPQG
+294 LVIPEGITYLPQG

-340 FIPKGVTNISSSA
+340 FIPKGVTNISSTS
-353 FNNCEKLST
+353 FNYCGKLST

-389 VKGTFN
+389 LRGTSN
-395 TIIPNTITSI
+395 TIIPNTATSI
-405 GNDAFSG
+405 GDNAFND

-420 IPESVTSIGQFAFY
+420 IPESVTSIGQYAFR
-434 HCYSLASIV
+434 
-443 IPESVTSINY
+443 
-453 CAFWNCNSP
+453 FCNSL

-469 KVAPQLYRDVFSNDI
+469 KVAPQLKSDAFSNDV

-499 YKADGEWKKFSDIQP
+499 YKADGEWKKFSYIQP

-593 ANLLVGTMS
+593 ANLLVGTTS

-608 TADGKTNYVLSNGSE
+608 TADGKTNYVLSKGSE

>member
-27 TTTTSFA
+27 TATTSFA
-34 APSIEAGIQSAN
+34 APSIEDEIQSAN

-55 KVYDVNY
+55 TVYDVRY
-62 SLYKDGRLVIEGA
+62 YLYKDGRLVIEGA

-225 ENSIIPST
+225 ENSTIPST
-233 ITAIGNET
+233 ITAIGNGA

-294 LVIPEGITHLPQG
+294 LVIPEGITYLPQG

-340 FIPKGVTNISSSA
+340 FIPKGVTNISSTS
-353 FNNCEKLST
+353 FNYCGKLST

-389 VKGTFN
+389 LRGTSN
-395 TIIPNTITSI
+395 TIIPNTATSI
-405 GNDAFSG
+405 GDNAFND

-420 IPESVTSIGQFAFY
+420 IPESVTSIGLYAF
-434 HCYSLASIV
+434 
-443 IPESVTSINY
+443 NG
-453 CAFWNCNSP
+453 CNSL

-469 KVAPQLYRDVFSNDI
+469 KVAPQLKSEAFSNDI

-499 YKADGEWKKFSDIQP
+499 YKTDGEWKKFSDIQP